1 MKENLLCT
9 HGAKSF
15 QQAKCFLAE
24 IIMLM
29 KGNVKAWLCHCEQS
43 EAIQKRCGFS
53 LVEMLMALLVASL
66 LLAALAPVMTRKMNE
81 NIHVSGEFSVGDK
94 KVKTYEISYN
104 DCLALPG
111 AEEKTAP
118 DGSKYCEGE
127 WVVPNNYNG
136 PMTVTLISAGGGG
149 GTAPTAG
156 YTEYTTAGSTNTFTV
171 PAMVNQIEATLISG
185 GAGGGAGGQTQTNVD
200 YLTAGEYTWNVP
212 EIARNKNILVTAC
225 GGGGGGGGFGNI
237 WSFHISTTNA
247 GDGGGGGYIVKAA
260 SLNNSSTQ
268 NIIIGS
274 GGGGGGA
281 AGGTTTG
288 LTGYTGGG
296 GGGADPGGVR
306 TGYGGKGG
314 SNSGIGAAAKST
326 GGRGSI
332 GDGGERGDIS
342 SSCANTD
349 GQNGVLG
356 QDSLGGTGGG
366 AGDGGISRWLVF
378 LSSTTGQS
386 FVQSQ
391 GGGGGGGSMSGYGGG
406 GGGGGSGGS
415 GGGGGGAATIFG
427 TRNNQL
433 VMAPGGGG
441 GGGSALDD
449 IIYDANGKNTER
461 IPISEYE
468 QGLDRPRTHGSGGG
482 GGGGGGAGGGIGG
495 NGGRAQVN
503 HATKGGNGKGY
514 QASTIFGENHCNG
527 GIAYHGYNVPTI
539 NYSQRGET
547 GKPGA
552 MRITYLNYGAGGG
565 GGGSGTIIGLNRQN
579 VAEKENLTIIVGS
592 GANGGTP
599 SKINQNGSI
608 IAATNGVNSRMSF
621 LKRKDD
627 VLQQTG
633 MNTDTTCSW
642 SGCGGDAGGECN
654 GTWCSSGHV
663 VTYWTLSQRGDNTE
677 NFTKSIA
684 TNSKLPGF
692 SVTGDNK
699 STDGKGADGG
709 AVTTPWFEC
718 TPGKGGTK
726 ENPVGGNAQ
735 GFGCGGGGGYGLHD
749 GGKGSGGYARLSWN
763 LYWDAALNSGKGAYK
778 RAETGSGGGGASG
791 NIMKFSVNAIS
802 GQPISIRI
810 GKGGAGAYV
819 ASNTVVPAIK
829 GGDTVF
835 GTNATGE
842 IKVAGGNGGNSPT
855 VSGNTPNTILINGTG
870 GTVPDKNICKYSGS
884 DYTKKTAY
892 CTKGGEG
899 KNPAGSNG
907 GKGGNLVGYGEGGAG
922 GVQDTGNNSLGT
934 PGSGIGSGGGGAAIR
949 ELSGAINTADIL
961 NNPNKGGDGASGKI
975 IIQVLE

>member
-111 AEEKTAP
+111 AEEKTAS

-185 GAGGGAGGQTQTNVD
+185 GAGGGAGGQVEKTQTFS
-200 YLTAGEYTWNVP
+200 TAGVSSWN
-212 EIARNKNILVTAC
+212 NIPDAIKDKYVSVIGC
-225 GGGGGGGGFGNI
+225 GGGGGGGG
-237 WSFHISTTNA
+237 SH
-247 GDGGGGGYIVKAA
+247 V
-260 SLNNSSTQ
+260 
-268 NIIIGS
+268 
-274 GGGGGGA
+274 
-281 AGGTTTG
+281 
-288 LTGYTGGG
+288 
-296 GGGADPGGVR
+296 
-306 TGYGGKGG
+306 
-314 SNSGIGAAAKST
+314 
-326 GGRGSI
+326 
-332 GDGGERGDIS
+332 IS
-342 SSCANTD
+342 SNKT
-349 GQNGVLG
+349 VY
-356 QDSLGGTGGG
+356 
-366 AGDGGISRWLVF
+366 
-378 LSSTTGQS
+378 
-386 FVQSQ
+386 
-391 GGGGGGGSMSGYGGG
+391 GGGGGSGGYRTTPMGIKVGQNTASISYQIGGG
-406 GGGGGSGGS
+406 GGGGGDGSSAYLGKMGACGGGGDGGSDSRNRTNNTCNPNYGGLGGGANDNDTNILLATGGKPNGGGATGISSSGPTEAKSGGVGANGGNGGKSGYQYKVDNGSLFSVMSGGGGGAYGGGGGGSGCAGGGGGGGGPTYFNDILIAS
-415 GGGGGGAATIFG
+415 GGGGGGS
-427 TRNNQL
+427 
-433 VMAPGGGG
+433 VGGANASS
-441 GGGSALDD
+441 GS
-449 IIYDANGKNTER
+449 
-461 IPISEYE
+461 PWSC
-468 QGLDRPRTHGSGGG
+468 PGGG
-482 GGGGGGAGGGIGG
+482 GGGGGG
-495 NGGRAQVN
+495 N
-503 HATKGGNGKGY
+503 
-514 QASTIFGENHCNG
+514 
-527 GIAYHGYNVPTI
+527 
-539 NYSQRGET
+539 
-547 GKPGA
+547 
-552 MRITYLNYGAGGG
+552 GGG
-565 GGGSGTIIGLNRQN
+565 GGGNGGDNATYRSGIFNAGGGGKGGYPNGSNGGANTYGYNANLATATKWGTDYCRGGIGGGLSGNQTGESGKSGIIKVTYLDYGTGGGGGGGGTIIGLNRQN

-592 GANGGTP
+592 GANGGTLGE
-599 SKINQNGSI
+599 IDQNGSI
-608 IAATNGVNSRMSF
+608 ITATNGVNSRMSF

-654 GTWCSSGHV
+654 GTWCSPGHV

-718 TPGKGGTK
+718 TPGKGGTASS
-726 ENPVGGNAQ
+726 PTGGNAS
-735 GFGCGGGGGYGLHD
+735 GYGCGGGGGYGLHD

-763 LYWDAALNSGKGAYK
+763 LYWDATLDSGKGAYK

-855 VSGNTPNTILINGTG
+855 VSGNTPNTVFVNGTG

-907 GKGGNLVGYGEGGAG
+907 GKGGNLAGYGEGGAG
-922 GVQDTGNNSLGT
+922 GVQDTGNNSLGVA
-934 PGSGIGSGGGGAAIR
+934 GNGIGSGGGGAAIR